1 MFRFIIF
8 YIAAI
13 ISAILVL
20 IIGPLFA
27 GVTDTIIKFPVSYII
42 LLIPTV
48 LIGCILG
55 EVLYSI
61 KQSKVRQLWI
71 GIAYFSVLGIAYS
84 FLIAFIVFGDLSE
97 LPYTSLVTIP
107 GSIVFYIMR
116 FNLEKR
122 YPIGD

>member
-1 MFRFIIF
+1 MFRFIIS

-61 KQSKVRQLWI
+61 KQSKVRQL
-71 GIAYFSVLGIAYS
+71 
-84 FLIAFIVFGDLSE
+84 
-97 LPYTSLVTIP
+97 
-107 GSIVFYIMR
+107 
-116 FNLEKR
+116 
-122 YPIGD
+122 